1 MKKMLQ
7 NLNEI
12 FFSIYIQFRGCAD
25 SIRTTF
31 GLDDASL
38 TYALHWVILHFRSHF
53 YEDAWN

>member
-1 MKKMLQ
+1 MLQ

-31 GLDDASL
+31 GLNDASL